1 MSENATTMPRGLPAP
16 RLGALTLEN
25 TDVLR
30 EECGVLGIVSADRPA
45 APMAHLGLYAL
56 QHRGQESAGI
66 ATSDGER
73 LWHHRGMG
81 LVSQVFDADR
91 IAQLPGTLAV
101 GHVRYS
107 TMGSAQLVNAQPLVV
122 SSPWGSLALAHNGNL
137 INAPQWRAALEADGV
152 EFTST
157 TDSEVIAQLIA
168 HAPVP
173 SLEEAVAHAMK
184 QIEGAYTVVVLA
196 SDRVLGFR
204 DAHAIRPLAIGTTG
218 RSWMLASETCAFDHL
233 GAAPVREVDPG
244 ELVILD
250 ARGMQ
255 SMQVLP
261 PKRIAQCVFEFIYFA
276 RPDSVLADRNVHVTR
291 RRLGR
296 ILAREHPV
304 QADVVVPVPDSG
316 ASAAMG
322 FAEASGIPFEVGLVK
337 NRYIGR
343 TFIQPDPALRDFGVR
358 VKLNPLRDVLD
369 GRRVILVDDSIVRGT
384 TSGKIVRMLRASGAT
399 EVHVRISS
407 PPIRFPCF
415 YGIDTSSRG
424 QLVAATSSVQE
435 ICTLIGADSLGYLS
449 QRGLVE
455 ALQLSPDRLCMA
467 CLDGGYPT
475 TVPVEALAGR
485 HALEPSGRRPA
496 GALAGAD
503 DV

>member
-1 MSENATTMPRGLPAP
+1 MTQTRPTRDAGARPSEPEVYMASAED
-16 RLGALTLEN
+16 A
-25 TDVLR
+25 DVLQ
-30 EECGVLGIVSADRPA
+30 EECGVLGIVRGDLPA

-66 ATSDGER
+66 ATSDGVHM
-73 LWHHRGMG
+73 WHHRGMG

-91 IAQLPGTLAV
+91 ISQLPGSLAV

-107 TMGSAQLVNAQPLVV
+107 TMGSAQLANAQPLVV
-122 SSPWGSLALAHNGNL
+122 SSPWGMLALAHNGNL

-152 EFTST
+152 AFTST
-157 TDSEVIAQLIA
+157 TDSEVIAQMIA
-168 HAPVP
+168 HAPAP
-173 SLEEAVAHAMK
+173 SVEEAIAHTMRR
-184 QIEGAYTVVVLA
+184 IEGAYTVVVLVGG
-196 SDRVLGFR
+196 RVLGFR

-218 RSWMLASETCAFDHL
+218 PAWMLASESCAFDHL
-233 GAAPVREVDPG
+233 GGVPVREVDPG

-250 ARGMQ
+250 TNGLQ
-255 SMQVLP
+255 SVQVLP
-261 PKRIAQCVFEFIYFA
+261 PLRMAQCVFEYIYFA
-276 RPDSVLADRNVHVTR
+276 RPDTVLADRNVHVTR

-304 QADVVVPVPDSG
+304 QADVVIPVPDSG

-322 FAEASGIPFEVGLVK
+322 FAEASGIPLEVGLIK
-337 NRYIGR
+337 NRYIRR

-369 GRRVILVDDSIVRGT
+369 GRRVVLVDDSIVRGT

-407 PPIRFPCF
+407 PPIRYPCF

-424 QLVAATSSVQE
+424 QLVAATQSVE
-435 ICTLIGADSLGYLS
+435 NIRELLAADSLGYLS
-449 QRGLVE
+449 QAGLGG
-455 ALQLSPDRLCMA
+455 ALQLAPERMGMA
-467 CLDGGYPT
+467 LLDGRYPT
-475 TVPVEALAGR
+475 GVPMVSLGGR
-485 HALEPSGRRPA
+485 HALGPG
-496 GALAGAD
+496 G
-503 DV
+503 